1 MNSQEIRQRADEAA
15 GGLRTIGKRLVEN
28 PMAALLAALAAG
40 FLAGM
45 VLRFFETPR
54 REE

>member
-1 MNSQEIRQRADEAA
+1 MNAQEIRQRADEAA
-15 GGLRTIGKRLVEN
+15 GGIRMIGKRLAEN
-28 PMAALLAALAAG
+28 PMAALLTALAGG

-45 VLRFFETPR
+45 VLRFFEPRR